1 MQNWVIN
8 ILTTGDK
15 ILIAVLL
22 ILNLL
27 ALVFTVRGNAANA
40 LENYAVIQING
51 EVIEKIQYS
60 KNSELIAYS
69 FKFGD
74 EIGEIEIK
82 DGRVRMKAM
91 DKSICPEGICSDTG
105 WIEGSYESIVCLPN
119 KIIVTLEKVE
129 ESTLDVI
136 SR

>member
-1 MQNWVIN
+1 MII

-22 ILNLL
+22 VLNLL
-27 ALVFTVRGNAANA
+27 ALVFIVRGNAANA

-51 EVIEKIQYS
+51 EVVEKIQYS
-60 KNSELIAYS
+60 KISDLRSYS
-69 FKFGD
+69 FKIGD
-74 EIGEIEIK
+74 EIAEIEIK

-105 WIEGSYESIVCLPN
+105 WIEGSYENIVCLPN
-119 KIIVTLEKVE
+119 KIIVTLEKIE
-129 ESTLDVI
+129 ESALDVI